1 VRAAER
7 AIDEG
12 AATTALERFV
22 ARTNELAPV
31 RS

>member
-12 AATTALERFV
+12 AAADALERFV
-22 ARTNELAPV
+22 QRTNQLAPV
-31 RS
+31 KA